1 MAMPV
6 DDPAATAVIEW
17 IRPEAGGN
25 RTGPPDWPVAAEIVF
40 PWEVM
45 RHYHP

>member
-25 RTGPPDWPVAAEIVF
+25 RIGPPDWPAGGRQSRRLVV
-40 PWEVM
+40 
-45 RHYHP
+45 